1 MLSGGDLVSRPFS
14 APSNPHARRHLHIR
28 ARAAKTFHGEENLR
42 NHPENSGPS
51 GFRFAP
57 LCARGHLRSPDVQ
70 CTLQKGRDHGLQK
83 RHQDSH
89 H

>member
-14 APSNPHARRHLHIR
+14 APSNPHARRHPRIR
-28 ARAAKTFHGEENLR
+28 ARAAKTFSRRTAISKSDEKLQ
-42 NHPENSGPS
+42 PS